1 MSEEP
6 AECPACGVPAVEIDK
21 ARGKRLGVK
30 FYQCPRCGQRFIGG
44 EHEIPLEDEGRHGE
58 E

>member
-6 AECPACGVPAVEIDK
+6 AECPWCKIPAVEIDK
-21 ARGKRLGVK
+21 ARGKKLGVK
-30 FYQCPRCGQRFIGG
+30 FYQCRACGTRFIGG
-44 EHEIPLEDEGRHGE
+44 EHNIPLEDERSHGE